1 MTSLCS
7 QPPICCHLGPPGGL
21 GAFYWAWVML
31 GGKVR
36 EKQNWGTNTEA
47 EVAISGEVLDSC
59 AQIQTVARE
68 LQASSRCRS
77 DLGKHDGG

>member
-1 MTSLCS
+1 M
-7 QPPICCHLGPPGGL
+7 
-21 GAFYWAWVML
+21 
-31 GGKVR
+31 R

-47 EVAISGEVLDSC
+47 KVAISGEVLDSC

>member
-1 MTSLCS
+1 
-7 QPPICCHLGPPGGL
+7 
-21 GAFYWAWVML
+21 ML
-31 GGKVR
+31 GGKVG
-36 EKQNWGTNTEA
+36 EKQNWGMNAEA

-77 DLGKHDGG
+77 DLEKHNGG